1 MNPEQAG
8 TKPEYPGKRR
18 NKPGNPRN
26 ETGNPRNETG
36 NARNNRNSPALLPF
50 KLGNKRRKL
59 RRSADS
65 VTAY

>member
-8 TKPEYPGKRR
+8 TNPEYPGKRQ
-18 NKPGNPRN
+18 NKP
-26 ETGNPRNETG
+26 GNPRNETG